1 MTAKEAINYLDKPV
15 SFKNIPSL
23 RLNID
28 DGVYI
33 LSEIQQ
39 NWRNEGGRR
48 RIKSQFLISDI
59 INPCVGYWVKPET
72 VTEFNGEIEI
82 DAEAALR
89 KALNI
94 RERHE
99 LYKARTFGT
108 DEERT
113 DAEGRIRRIQAETM
127 DKIKAA
133 IAKSA

>member
-59 INPCVGYWVKPET
+59 INPCVGYWVNPET

-82 DAEAALR
+82 DCYGDRANAAEFSSSTLFAEM
-89 KALNI
+89 KGSEEI
-94 RERHE
+94 SEKSE
-99 LYKARTFGT
+99 KDT
-108 DEERT
+108 DIE
-113 DAEGRIRRIQAETM
+113 
-127 DKIKAA
+127 
-133 IAKSA
+133 